1 MGVGLGLSQ
10 SNLHGGNAVN
20 SFLSALGNR
29 VTGILH
35 GFDRLRFI
43 GTQRMLANA
52 GGMQAFLAGAR
63 VRLKDFGQWSEQLS
77 VRIRQACEA
86 VMVEAGRPNLY
97 LNSSSISKEQLA
109 ESIRL
114 RDRIKSGPVC
124 QLRAV
129 EVIWSYEIHRDR
141 ARKQLVLEPRLRKCL
156 HLYHYWVDEQVGMMH
171 VRIPTWLP
179 FGIKLCINGREWLCR
194 ELDKGGIGYERRD
207 NCLVKV
213 SNLTAAQEVLD
224 EQMKT
229 DWPAFLERVVKRS
242 HPAWNE
248 ALQLEGRPLDY
259 YWSLEQSEWASDLMF
274 RDSAALK
281 QVYPKLVRHG
291 ITQLSCD
298 SVMRFLGRRC
308 NAAFNGQVQSDL
320 RRRQEGVR
328 LKYSVNQNS
337 VKMYDKE
344 GSILRIET
352 TLHNP
357 RDLKVFRGTETDPQK
372 KRWRPMRKGIADLY
386 RRAQVSQASN
396 QRYMEALSQTNLNK
410 TVSETIEPVCKSVIR
425 NGKGRNGK
433 RHRAIRPLHEPDMSL
448 LKAVS
453 DGRWTINGFRNQD
466 IRAILLGT
474 DPTDAGERKKRSG
487 QITRKLALLHAHG
500 LIKKVPRTRR
510 WLITA
515 KGREIAGLLQ
525 ATQSVPSEKLLA
537 AA

>member
-1 MGVGLGLSQ
+1 M
-10 SNLHGGNAVN
+10 N
-20 SFLSALGNR
+20 SFLSALGDR
-29 VTGILH
+29 VTGLLH
-35 GFDRLRFI
+35 GFDRLRFA

-52 GGMQAFLAGAR
+52 GGMQAFLASAG
-63 VRLKDFGQWSEQLS
+63 VLLKDFGQWSEALTAR
-77 VRIRQACEA
+77 VRQACEQ
-86 VMVEAGRPNLY
+86 VMSDAGRPNLY
-97 LNSSSISKEQLA
+97 LNDSSISKEQLA

-114 RDRIKSGPVC
+114 RDRITSGPVC

-129 EVIWSYEIHRDR
+129 ELIWSYEIHRDR
-141 ARKQLVLEPRLRKCL
+141 ARKWLVLEPRLRKCL
-156 HLYHYWVDEQVGMMH
+156 HLYHYWVDQQVGMMH

-194 ELDKGGIGYERRD
+194 ELDKRGIGYERRD

-213 SNLTAAQEVLD
+213 SKLQAAQDVLD
-224 EQMKT
+224 EQLNT
-229 DWPAFLERVVKRS
+229 DWPAFLDRVVSRS
-242 HPAWNE
+242 HPAWKQ

-259 YWSLEQSEWASDLMF
+259 YWSLEQSEWASDVMF
-274 RDSAALK
+274 RDSASLK

-320 RRRQEGVR
+320 RRREEGIR
-328 LKYSVNQNS
+328 LKHSVNQNS
-337 VKMYDKE
+337 VKMYDKQ

-357 RDLKVFRGTETDPQK
+357 RDLKVYRGTETDPQK

-396 QRYMEALSQTNLNK
+396 QRYMQALSQTNLNK
-410 TVSETIEPVCKSVIR
+410 TVSETIRPVCKPVT
-425 NGKGRNGK
+425 RNGK

-453 DGRWTINGFRNQD
+453 DGRWTINGFGNQD
-466 IRAILLGT
+466 IRQIVLGT
-474 DPTDAGERKKRSG
+474 DPANASERKKRSG

-510 WLITA
+510 WLITE
-515 KGREIAGLLQ
+515 KGRQIASLLQ
-525 ATQSVPSEKLLA
+525 ATQTIPSEKLLA

>member
-1 MGVGLGLSQ
+1 M
-10 SNLHGGNAVN
+10 
-20 SFLSALGNR
+20 
-29 VTGILH
+29 LH

-43 GTQRMLANA
+43 GTQRMLANVS
-52 GGMQAFLAGAR
+52 GMRAFLASSR
-63 VRLKDFGQWSEQLS
+63 VLLKEFGQWSEDLTE
-77 VRIRQACEA
+77 RIRRASEA
-86 VMVEAGRPNLY
+86 VVVDAGRPNIY
-97 LNSSSISKEQLA
+97 LNNSSTSKEQLA

-124 QLRAV
+124 QLRSV

-141 ARKQLVLEPRLRKCL
+141 EKKLLVLEPRLRKCL

-179 FGIKLCINGREWLCR
+179 FGVKLCINGREWLCR
-194 ELDKGGIGYERRD
+194 ELDKAGVGYQRRD

-213 SNLTAAQEVLD
+213 SNLKRAQEVLD
-224 EQMKT
+224 EQLKT
-229 DWPAFLERVVKRS
+229 DWPAFLDRVVSRS
-242 HPAWNE
+242 HPAWKN

-259 YWSLEQSEWASDLMF
+259 YWSLEQSEWASDVMF
-274 RDSAALK
+274 RDQASLK
-281 QVYPKLVRHG
+281 QVYPKLVRQG
-291 ITQLSCD
+291 ITALSCD
-298 SVMRFLGRRC
+298 SVMRFLGRRY
-308 NAAFNGQVQSDL
+308 NGAFNGQVQSDL
-320 RRRQEGVR
+320 RRREEGVR
-328 LKYSVNQNS
+328 LKHSVNDNS

-357 RDLKVFRGTETDPQK
+357 RDLKVYRGTETDPQK

-396 QRYMEALSQTNLNK
+396 ERYMEALSPTNLNQ
-410 TVSETIEPVCKSVIR
+410 TVSETIEPVCHPVTRK
-425 NGKGRNGK
+425 GK

-453 DGRWTINGFRNQD
+453 DGRWTINGFRNKD
-466 IRAILLGT
+466 IRQIVLGT
-474 DPTDAGERKKRSG
+474 DPTDAGERKKHSG
-487 QITRKLALLHAHG
+487 RITRQLALLHAHG

-510 WLITA
+510 WLTTA
-515 KGREIAGLLQ
+515 KGREIASLLR
-525 ATQSVPSEKLLA
+525 ATRSVPSETLLA